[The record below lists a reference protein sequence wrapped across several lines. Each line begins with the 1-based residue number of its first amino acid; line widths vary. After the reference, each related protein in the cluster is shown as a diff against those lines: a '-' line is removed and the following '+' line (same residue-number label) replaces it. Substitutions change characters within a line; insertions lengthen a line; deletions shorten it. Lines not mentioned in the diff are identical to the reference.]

1 MVTKT
6 IKKVWSK
13 EEIKGLLSSND
24 TMVGRSLVQLYNKQT
39 SDEQTSMSTRYHNN
53 RGFNGVDAHIL
64 SSFTEQYQRK
74 QWLSEKQ
81 LYLARKKLG
90 KYVGQLTKIANGRL

>member
-1 MVTKT
+1 MITETV
-6 IKKVWSK
+6 KKVWSK
-13 EEIKGLLSSND
+13 EEIKDLLSSND
-24 TMVGRSLVQLYNKQT
+24 TMVGRSLIQLYNKQT
-39 SDEQTSMSTRYHNN
+39 SDEQTSMCTKYTNH

-74 QWLSEKQ
+74 NWLSEKQ

-90 KYVGQLTKIANGRL
+90 KYVGQLTKIANEG